1 MFLNAATLQYSNKAL
16 KNDLMYFQHVYD
28 KTLAQAS
35 YFIGCQKAG
44 VAAVI
49 DPKRDIDTYLE
60 IAKQNN
66 MQITHV
72 FETHIHADFLS
83 GARELAAVTGA
94 KMYLSDEGG
103 EGWQY
108 EFAHEGLKH
117 GQQLMVGNL
126 KIEVLHTPGH
136 TPESISFLLTDT
148 PASKEPVMLFTGDFV
163 FVGDIGR
170 PDLLE
175 KAAGMVGTQDK
186 GAEQMYQSINLFAN
200 LPEFIQVWPGHGAG
214 SACGKALGAVPST
227 TVGYE
232 KKRNWA
238 FSYGTNKA
246 GFIDFLLTDQPEP
259 PKYFAKMKE
268 LNKVD
273 RPLLTE
279 VPTIKELSK
288 SDLNAATAKGIKLID
303 TRNKQD
309 FEKGFIEGSINI
321 QGNNSFSTWMGWF
334 VTYNEPFILVANP
347 SQMDDLTRK
356 LMRIGLD
363 NMYGFVDAAKINE
376 LSDAPLLTST
386 MVNINDVKANT
397 KAEVIDLRGVAE
409 YNSGHIAGATNV
421 FVGTLLQNLDKVP
434 KDKPVIIH
442 CQGGDRAA
450 IGYSLL
456 VKEGYT
462 NVSNYSPGMNEWIK
476 ERQAV
481 VS

>member
-1 MFLNAATLQYSNKAL
+1 
-16 KNDLMYFQHVYD
+16 MYFQHVYD

-279 VPTIKELSK
+279 VPTIKELSAA
-288 SDLNAATAKGIKLID
+288 DLKAATAKGIKLID

-321 QGNNSFSTWMGWF
+321 QGNNSFATWMGWF
-334 VTYNEPFILVANP
+334 VSYNEQFILVANP
-347 SQMDDLTRK
+347 SDMDDLTRK

-363 NMYGFVDAAKINE
+363 NIYGFVDAAKINE

-386 MVNINDVKANT
+386 MVTISDVKANT
-397 KAEVIDLRGVAE
+397 TAEVIDLRGVAE

-421 FVGTLLQNLDKVP
+421 FVGTLLQNLAKVP

-476 ERQAV
+476 EGQAV